1 MIGWR
6 RRALACA
13 LALCAC
19 VCGGVQDSVHLTVS
33 VVRERKPASPASVQS
48 DPPIRTGIDPHLSK
62 ISDRLL
68 ECTFA
73 VMLPQIRTMVRWK
86 ALEHSF

>member
-1 MIGWR
+1 MAHSGT
-6 RRALACA
+6 
-13 LALCAC
+13 
-19 VCGGVQDSVHLTVS
+19 QVHDGRGLPS
-33 VVRERKPASPASVQS
+33 EAPKNAASDGDASVQS
-48 DPPIRTGIDPHLSK
+48 DPLIRTGIDSHLSK

-73 VMLPQIRTMVRWK
+73 VMLPQIRTVVRWK